1 MNKITG
7 FHCATC
13 GKWHDEFPFDLG
25 ADVPDMAYDIP
36 PSEYESR
43 VVGNCDFFV
52 IDNQYYFARGIIE
65 IPILGD
71 DLTFNWGVWV
81 SRSEKNFR
89 RMTEL
94 LQLAERE
101 KECAYF
107 GWLCTALP
115 YPEPTLNLKTM
126 VHTQSVGLRPKI
138 EREPTSHPLAIEQK
152 QGIIVKRDQQ
162 IVEELETAKRTSQW
176 IFRNSHL
183 IRVLSHL
190 TMLRASHRFI
200 TRLAS
205 RRKRP
210 LAVLL
215 GHHVRSW

>member
-7 FHCATC
+7 FHCTTF
-13 GKWHDEFPFDLG
+13 GKWHDEFPFDFV
-25 ADVPDMAYDIP
+25 AEVPDMAYDIP

-43 VVGNCDFFV
+43 VVGNSDFFV

-71 DLTFNWGVWV
+71 DRTFNWGVWV
-81 SRSEKNFR
+81 SLSEKNFK

-101 KECAYF
+101 KEPAYF

-115 YPEPTLNLKTM
+115 YPEPTPNLKTM
-126 VHTQSVGLRPKI
+126 VHTQSAGLRPKI
-138 EREPTSHPLAIEQK
+138 ELEPTSHPLAIEQK
-152 QGIIVKRDQQ
+152 QGIIVKRVQQ
-162 IVEELETAKRTSQW
+162 IVEQLETEKRTSQW

-183 IRVLSHL
+183 IRGSSGL
-190 TMLRASHRFI
+190 TML
-200 TRLAS
+200 
-205 RRKRP
+205 KDQ
-210 LAVLL
+210 
-215 GHHVRSW
+215 